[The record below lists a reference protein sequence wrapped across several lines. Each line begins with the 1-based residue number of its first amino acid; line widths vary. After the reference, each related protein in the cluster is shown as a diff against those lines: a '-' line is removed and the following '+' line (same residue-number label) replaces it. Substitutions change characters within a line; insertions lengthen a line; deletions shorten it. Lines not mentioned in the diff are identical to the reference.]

1 MTTTAPE
8 LVASCWTSA
17 GSVAPL
23 QTPETSPVPIADR
36 IEAIAATGWSG
47 LGLAHDDLAAA
58 RASLGFPALRS
69 LIDDAGLRYVEVELL
84 TDWWDESLAPRWQ
97 PQFDLLLEAAE
108 ALGARFIK
116 VGTTIGHP
124 LADLDFLV
132 KPLRRLTAE
141 AAQRGT
147 RIALEPMPF
156 SMVGS
161 VPAAADLMRRVDVP
175 GCGLVVDY
183 WHVFRAGTT
192 LDELSARLG
201 ADQIFGVELND
212 AAADIQGT
220 LFEDTR
226 DNRRLCGQ
234 GDQDVTGF
242 IRALKSLGFQRP
254 LGRGDPLR
262 RTPRASRQGS
272 SAGGSCDNFGL
283 LPRGLSTVGPV
294 GSAAACLAGGACR

>member
-1 MTTTAPE
+1 MTTTPAPE

-23 QTPETSPVPIADR
+23 ENPETSPVPIADR

-47 LGLAHDDLAAA
+47 FGLAHDDLAAA
-58 RASLGFPALRS
+58 RATLGFPALRG
-69 LIDDAGLRYVEVELL
+69 LIDGAGLRYVEVELL
-84 TDWWDESLAPRWQ
+84 TDWWDEDLAPRWR
-97 PQFDLLLEAAE
+97 PQFDLLLDAAE
-108 ALGARFIK
+108 ILGARFIK
-116 VGTTIGHP
+116 VGTAMGDP
-124 LADLDFLV
+124 LNNLDFLV
-132 KPLRRLTAE
+132 EPLRRLTAE
-141 AAQRGT
+141 AALRGS

-161 VPAAADLMRRVDVP
+161 VPVAADLMRKVDMP

-192 LDELSARLG
+192 LDELSASLT

-212 AAADIQGT
+212 AAAEVRGT

-242 IRALKSLGFQRP
+242 IQALEFLGFKGPWGVEILSDEHRALPVKEA
-254 LGRGDPLR
+254 LR
-262 RTPRASRQGS
+262 VAHATALACFPTP
-272 SAGGSCDNFGL
+272 
-283 LPRGLSTVGPV
+283 
-294 GSAAACLAGGACR
+294 